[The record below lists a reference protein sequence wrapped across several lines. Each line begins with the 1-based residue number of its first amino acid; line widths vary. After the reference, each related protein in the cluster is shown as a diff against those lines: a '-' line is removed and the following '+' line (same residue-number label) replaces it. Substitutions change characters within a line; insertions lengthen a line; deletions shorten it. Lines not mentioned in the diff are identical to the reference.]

1 MANELSGLTGWKL
14 LKAIRGRK
22 EAPRQNEGVATVT
35 RKNADGATYVRLPG
49 STIDTPV
56 NGTMTASVEMGQT
69 VGYRIDSGRLSVIG
83 NVSSPAVGQNVVNA
97 TVAPVELKADRAL
110 QEAERAHQA
119 ADAAENDAARARTAA
134 ESAETDAARAADSAD
149 IAALSATAAQGSAS
163 QAATA
168 AQGAQASAG
177 QAATAAQGAQQSASI
192 AASSAASAASDASSA
207 RADATRA
214 TTAANSALNQLA
226 VVEDVAGVLEWVT
239 QHGEY
244 ELTEDVAVDP
254 TKVYWVADQT
264 QPTGYRVVAEPTAS
278 ELSSYYELTIDE
290 ALSNYVSSHL
300 ALTDDGLYVVKDGSS
315 WKTLTKGDGWEL
327 QDPQGNAVVDI
338 SGSGIGFNAEYPQY
352 IGNDDAYVVFTPEH
366 VESGETVPA
375 TVTIGGRVVM
385 GGTQTLAELM
395 HKVDNTLIYDTACT
409 YNQQRT
415 AATIEAHLYR
425 GGVDVRS
432 EYPEN
437 CFTWWLKSEDWVQGE
452 PMVPIQSNGNYSCTV
467 PLANVGYGA
476 TVVGKFKPPNDSIAL
491 TDDDDTLTDSNDT
504 PVSVRTPSGD
514 YVRVSDLSV
523 ETTVFDTDKLMVIG
537 SEDEHLVT
545 IETLK
550 DVFGDGD
557 YERLT
562 NRPMIESVT
571 LTGDKAFTDLGIFRR
586 DSQNYD
592 IPDDYTLTSTEINSL
607 WVNAQPIGA

>member
-35 RKNADGATYVRLPG
+35 RKNADGTTYVRLPG

-83 NVSSPAVGQNVVNA
+83 NVSSPAVGQNVVKA

-149 IAALSATAAQGSAS
+149 IAASSATAAQGSAS

-352 IGNDDAYVVFTPEH
+352 IGNDDAYVVFTPERT
-366 VESGETVPA
+366 ESGETVPA

-385 GGTQTLAELM
+385 GGTQTLSELLDSALM
-395 HKVDNTLIYDTACT
+395 YDHTFSKTNGIYTF
-409 YNQQRT
+409 
-415 AATIEAHLYR
+415 IAHLYY
-425 GGVDVRS
+425 GNTDVTTQVDPDCFSWTLRS
-432 EYPEN
+432 ESGDT
-437 CFTWWLKSEDWVQGE
+437 FLGTGLS
-452 PMVPIQSNGNYSCTV
+452 MTV
-467 PLANVGYGA
+467 AETLAGYRA
-476 TVVGKFKPPNDSIAL
+476 
-491 TDDDDTLTDSNDT
+491 
-504 PVSVRTPSGD
+504 SVRGEYHSVVDGDLVDANENKIVDASGD
-514 YVRVSDLSV
+514 VVAVHSIW
-523 ETTVFDTDKLMVIG
+523 E
-537 SEDEHLVT
+537 VT
-545 IETLK
+545 
-550 DVFGDGD
+550 
-557 YERLT
+557 
-562 NRPMIESVT
+562 
-571 LTGDKAFTDLGIFRR
+571 A
-586 DSQNYD
+586 
-592 IPDDYTLTSTEINSL
+592 
-607 WVNAQPIGA
+607 AA